1 MDVATATRIPTET
14 ETDFEPTPGE
24 AAGDVDIAAAAAL
37 MADPSRAAVLIELT
51 DGRALPP
58 SELAEVAGVS
68 RSTISEHLAKLQRAG
83 FLTVEKGGRNRY
95 FRLAGPEIA
104 TAVESLAAIAPRFP
118 VRSLTQSRR
127 AGALSAA
134 RTCYGHLAG
143 HLGVG
148 ITDAMLARGLID
160 CEGEVFLL
168 TVAGATWLEH
178 LGISKPPRAGKAC
191 NDWSERRPH
200 LAGRLG
206 VVLTRRLFELGWL
219 QRTLRAREV
228 RVTPQGEVGLSRELS
243 LKVAPVRSVSRAS
256 PRYRLRGGLAARY
269 PSRRGRRRWAL

>member
-1 MDVATATRIPTET
+1 MEILSESGLDVEAAR
-14 ETDFEPTPGE
+14 GE

-37 MADPSRAAVLIELT
+37 MADPSRAAVLAELT

-104 TAVESLAAIAPRFP
+104 TAVESLAALAPRFP
-118 VRSLTQSRR
+118 VRSLKQSRR

-143 HLGVG
+143 RLGVG
-148 ITDAMLARGLID
+148 ITEAMLARGMLER
-160 CEGEVFLL
+160 EGEVFLL
-168 TVAGATWLEH
+168 TDSGGTWLEH
-178 LGISKPPRAGKAC
+178 LGIANPPRAGKAC

-206 VVLTRRLFELGWL
+206 VALTGRLFELGWL
-219 QRTLRAREV
+219 QRTPRAREV
-228 RVTPQGEVGLSRELS
+228 RVTPRGAVGFSRELS
-243 LKVAPVRSVSRAS
+243 LTVGPA
-256 PRYRLRGGLAARY
+256 
-269 PSRRGRRRWAL
+269 

>member
-1 MDVATATRIPTET
+1 MATARRIRPVV
-14 ETDFEPTPGE
+14 DIDVGLAAGE
-24 AAGDVDIAAAAAL
+24 ASGDVDIAAAAAL
-37 MADPSRAAVLIELT
+37 MADPSRAAVLAELT

-68 RSTISEHLAKLQRAG
+68 RSTISEHLAKLERAG

-104 TAVESLAAIAPRFP
+104 AAVEALAALAPRLP
-118 VRSLTQSRR
+118 VRSLKHSRR

-143 HLGVG
+143 RLGVG
-148 ITDAMLARGLID
+148 ITDAMLARGLIER
-160 CEGEVFLL
+160 EGEVFLL
-168 TVAGATWLEH
+168 TDAGATWLEH
-178 LGISKPPRAGKAC
+178 LEIANPPRAGKAC

-206 VVLTRRLFELGWL
+206 VALTSGLFELAWL
-219 QRTLRAREV
+219 QRTQRAREV
-228 RVTPQGEVGLSRELS
+228 RVTLQGQVSLSRELS
-243 LKVAPVRSVSRAS
+243 LQI
-256 PRYRLRGGLAARY
+256 GAA
-269 PSRRGRRRWAL
+269 